1 MSGALEKKFQEY
13 GIPYRTD
20 VCAALLSTFRI
31 GGIVGIVAEPR
42 CEGELL
48 QAATLCRACG
58 APYAVIGNGSNL
70 LFEDGRIET
79 VIIRTVA
86 LDAVRITKTGAHASC
101 GVPLPKL
108 SALTA
113 RAGFSGLQFA
123 CGIPGTLGG
132 GLAMNAGAHGKCLSD
147 VVRAVRIWD
156 PDTCEIKTDINFKWN
171 TSYRNIGYK
180 DKNTVFLSADLVL
193 EPDKDPEVI
202 LAEIKHLKVA
212 RAAAQPLQF
221 PNAGCAFCRPH
232 PDLPIGKLLDE
243 LGCKGMAVGAAA
255 VSQKHAAFIVNRGGA
270 SANDVKK
277 LMLEIKKKVEKE
289 RGIILQSEIR
299 IIPSGP

>member
-1 MSGALEKKFQEY
+1 MSGALEGKFQEY
-13 GIPYRTD
+13 GIPYRTN
-20 VCAALLSTFRI
+20 VCAATLSTFRI
-31 GGIVGIVAEPR
+31 GGVIGIVAEPR
-42 CEGELL
+42 CEWELL
-48 QAATLCRACG
+48 NAVTLCRACG
-58 APYAVIGNGSNL
+58 APYTVIGNGSNL

-86 LDAVRITKTGAHASC
+86 LDAVRITQTGVRASC
-101 GVPLPKL
+101 GTLLPKL
-108 SALTA
+108 SVLTA
-113 RAGFSGLQFA
+113 KAGFSGLQFA

-147 VVRAVRIWD
+147 VVRAVRVWD
-156 PDTCEIKTDINFKWN
+156 PDTNEIKTDINFKWN
-171 TSYRNIGYK
+171 TSYRNIEYK
-180 DKNTVFLSADLVL
+180 AKNSLFISAELAL
-193 EPDKDPEVI
+193 CHGSDPAEI
-202 LAEIKHLKVA
+202 EAEIKRLRVA
-212 RAAAQPLQF
+212 RAGAQPLQF
-221 PNAGCAFCRPH
+221 PSAGCVFCRPC

-243 LGCKGMAVGAAA
+243 LGCKGMAVGGAA

-277 LMLEIKKKVEKE
+277 LMLEIQKKVEKE